1 MPQKRDSSYLLGS
14 LPSLSSPSFWPSARI
29 QSCLFQLFLT
39 TSFRF
44 RMGPGP
50 LPLSPPVPELFA
62 EESIKGLEESI
73 KGLIRRAEGEHKQHQ
88 ARLGVHLAHHDLLCT
103 MGKHRLLIK
112 PNIFLL
118 LLFFLPGDTSPTTE
132 PQYMVL
138 LPSLIH
144 TDSSEKVCVQLTH
157 LNESVTLSATLEYQ
171 GENRSLIDDVVS
183 EKDVFTCIPFSLPKS
198 NSQSPVT
205 FVTVMVKGATL
216 QFTSRK
222 SVLVQNSESLVFIQT
237 DKPIYK
243 PGQTVLFRIVS
254 LDKDFRPLN
263 EVFPLV
269 YVQDPKNNRL
279 YQWTNAELK
288 AGLIQ
293 LFFNLASEPMQG
305 TYTVVAQKASGRTIR
320 HPFSVEEYVLP
331 KFEVTVKMPKV
342 ITILDEKLKVTVC
355 GLYTFGKPVPGL
367 VSFRVCRKFEHAA
380 TTCYGEE
387 AKAVCDEFSGQTD
400 NNGCISE
407 MVKTKLFQLKRSGYE
422 NKLRVEAK
430 IKEEETGVE
439 LTGTSFSEITTTISK
454 ITFEHSD
461 SYYKPGI
468 PFFGQV
474 KLVDGSGAPI
484 VNEIVRISFQGGEQN
499 NYTTNEEGR
508 ARFALN
514 TSMFFFDSVG
524 IQATHKARRY
534 CYDRNWVVPRHEEG
548 YLQLKRFYSP
558 SNSFLKIEPK
568 PETLSCG
575 FSTEVR
581 VHYILTPEATEEKKK
596 IAFYYL
602 VMAKGIIK
610 RAGTHILDLDQE
622 SANGVF
628 LLQLPVQ
635 ADIAPVAEVLVYT
648 TAPSRQVIADSTK
661 FNVEKCFSN
670 KVDLSFSPSEGLP
683 SSDAHLL
690 FRASPN
696 SLCAVRAV
704 DKSVLLMKP
713 EADLS
718 PSSVYNL
725 LPGKGLHDYPYS
737 PDILSEESLEN
748 CIPLKKIV
756 LNGITYSPVV
766 EMDEDDTYSILKKM
780 GLKVFTNTKVR
791 KPQYCS
797 TGIYVPAAAR
807 LESAPLSSG
816 GRMSAMR
823 TGLQADR
830 LHATLSTPEEVT
842 ETVRKYFPETWIWSL
857 VSISSDGNADLNVT
871 IPDTITEWKANAFC
885 TSADTGFGL
894 SPTVS
899 LRAFQPFFVEL
910 TMPYSVVRGES
921 FMLKATVFN
930 YLTAC
935 IRISMTLAQS
945 AHFLAAPVE
954 KDEESHCLCENGRKT
969 VAWLVTPR
977 SLGQV
982 EFLVSTEALQNQQP
996 CGNAIVETPEKGR
1009 KDTVIRQLLVEPEGV
1024 EKETTQ
1030 NFVLC
1035 VKGVPVKEK
1044 FSLLLPSN
1052 VVQDSG
1058 RAYFSVLGDIMGTAM
1073 QNLHQLLQMPFGCG
1087 EQNMV
1092 LFAPNIYVLDYLNK
1106 TEQLSE
1112 EVKSKAIGYLVSG
1125 YQRQLNY
1132 KHPDGSYSTFGL
1144 RYGQPGNTWLTAFVL
1159 KSFAQARRYIFID
1172 EKHIQD
1178 ALVWL
1183 SYKQKENGCF
1193 HSSGTLLN
1201 NVMKG
1206 GVDNEVSLTAYITIA
1221 LLEIPLPVTHSV
1233 VRNALFCLETAAD
1246 EKENH
1251 VYTKALMAY
1260 TFALAGKEEKRKALL
1275 SSLEKEAVK
1284 KDGSVH
1290 WQRPGKEP
1298 EVHLPY
1304 LRYRAPS
1311 AEVEMTAYALLAHLT
1326 TQLTPSQEELSF
1338 ASLIAKWITGQQNPN
1353 GGFSSTQDTVV
1364 ALQALSLYGAVTYAK
1379 SGAASKVTLRSGG
1392 DFQQDFQVDP
1402 TNRLLLQRVP
1412 LPQVPGEYSMEVS
1425 GEGCVYLQ
1433 TSLRYNVQPTQ
1444 EDAPFM
1450 LHVYTM
1456 PETCVDSNAHKVFDI
1471 GINVSYTGE
1480 RNVSNMVIV
1489 DVKMLSG
1496 FIPIKSSVTK
1506 LERDPVIERTELS
1519 TNHVLVYLEKLGS
1532 ETLSFSF
1539 TVERDVP
1546 VQGLKPAQVKVY
1558 DYYETDEFA
1567 TQEYSAPCTTAKAEQ
1582 GNA

>member
-1 MPQKRDSSYLLGS
+1 
-14 LPSLSSPSFWPSARI
+14 
-29 QSCLFQLFLT
+29 
-39 TSFRF
+39 
-44 RMGPGP
+44 
-50 LPLSPPVPELFA
+50 
-62 EESIKGLEESI
+62 
-73 KGLIRRAEGEHKQHQ
+73 
-88 ARLGVHLAHHDLLCT
+88 
-103 MGKHRLLIK
+103 MGKDRLLIK

-118 LLFFLPGDTSPTTE
+118 LLFFLPGDTSPATE

-138 LPSLIH
+138 LPFLIH
-144 TDSSEKVCVQLTH
+144 TDSPEKVCVQLTH

-198 NSQSPVT
+198 NSQLPVT
-205 FVTVMVKGATL
+205 FITVTVKGETL
-216 QFTSRK
+216 HFRSRK
-222 SVLVQNSESLVFIQT
+222 SVLVKNSESLVFVQT
-237 DKPIYK
+237 DKPVYK

-254 LDKDFRPLN
+254 LDKDFRPLD

-269 YVQDPKNNRL
+269 YIEDPKKNRL
-279 YQWTNAELK
+279 YQWTKAELK
-288 AGLIQ
+288 GGLIQ
-293 LFFNLASEPMQG
+293 LFFNLTSEPMQG
-305 TYTVVAQKASGRTIR
+305 TYTVVAQKASGKTIQ

-367 VSFRVCRKFEHAA
+367 VSFRVCRKFEHVSTA
-380 TTCYGEE
+380 CYGEE

-400 NNGCISE
+400 NYGCISE
-407 MVKTKLFQLKRSGYE
+407 TVKTKLFQLKRSGYQ
-422 NKLRVEAK
+422 NKLHVEAK

-439 LTGTSFSEITTTISK
+439 LTGSSFSEITPTISK
-454 ITFEHSD
+454 ISFEHSD
-461 SYYKPGI
+461 SYYKPGL

-474 KLVDGSGAPI
+474 KLVDGAGAPI
-484 VNEIVRISFQGGEQN
+484 ANETVRISLEGGQET
-499 NYTTNEEGR
+499 NYTTNEEGK

-514 TSMFFFDSVG
+514 TSTVYFNSVG
-524 IQATHKARRY
+524 IRAIHKAQPY
-534 CYDRNWVVPRHEEG
+534 CYERSWVFPRYDKGH
-548 YLQLKRFYSP
+548 LQLKRFYSP

-568 PETLSCG
+568 SETLSCG
-575 FSTEVR
+575 SSTEVR
-581 VHYILTPEATEEKKK
+581 VHYILTPKAIGEQKK
-596 IAFYYL
+596 IVFYYL

-610 RAGTHILDLDQE
+610 QAGTHILDLDQE

-628 LLQLPVQ
+628 LLQLPIQ
-635 ADIAPVAEVLVYT
+635 ADVAPVAEVLVYT
-648 TAPSRQVIADSTK
+648 TAPSREVIADSTK

-670 KVDLSFSPSEGLP
+670 KVDLSFSPSEALP

-718 PSSVYNL
+718 PSSVYSL
-725 LPGKGLHDYPYS
+725 LPVKELHDYHYGAEMT
-737 PDILSEESLEN
+737 LEEPLEN
-748 CIPLKKIV
+748 CIPVKKIV
-756 LNGITYSPVV
+756 VDGITYSPVV
-766 EMDEDDTYSILKKM
+766 ETNEEDAYSILKEM

-791 KPQYCS
+791 KPWYCN
-797 TGIYVPAAAR
+797 TEIYVPPAAHLASS
-807 LESAPLSSG
+807 SAMPGASVH
-816 GRMSAMR
+816 AMR
-823 TGLQADR
+823 TSGFEENR
-830 LHATLSTPEEVT
+830 LYAMLSTPEELT

-857 VSISSDGNADLNVT
+857 VSISSEGNADLDVT

-899 LRAFQPFFVEL
+899 PSPFQPFFVEL
-910 TMPYSVVRGES
+910 TLPYSVVRGES
-921 FMLKATVFN
+921 FTLKATVFN

-935 IRISMTLAQS
+935 IRVSVTLAQS
-945 AHFLAAPVE
+945 AHFLATLVE
-954 KDEESHCLCENGRKT
+954 KEEESHCLCENGRKT
-969 VAWLVTPR
+969 VAWLVTPK

-982 EFLVSTEALQNQQP
+982 EFSVSTEALQNQQP

-1024 EKETTQ
+1024 EKETAQ
-1030 NFVLC
+1030 NSVLC

-1073 QNLHQLLQMPFGCG
+1073 QNLQQLLQMPFGCG

-1106 TEQLSE
+1106 TGQLSE

-1132 KHPDGSYSTFGL
+1132 KHPDGSYSTFGP

-1159 KSFAQARRYIFID
+1159 KSFAQARPYIFID
-1172 EKHIQD
+1172 EKHLQD

-1193 HSSGTLLN
+1193 RSSGTLLN
-1201 NVMKG
+1201 NAMKG

-1233 VRNALFCLETAAD
+1233 VRNALFCLETAA

-1260 TFALAGKEEKRKALL
+1260 AFALAGKEDKRKALL
-1275 SSLEKEAVK
+1275 GSLGKEAVR

-1298 EVHLPY
+1298 EVDLPY
-1304 LRYRAPS
+1304 YRYRAPS
-1311 AEVEMTAYALLAHLT
+1311 AEVEMTAYVLLAHLT
-1326 TQLTPSQEELSF
+1326 TQPAPSQEELSF
-1338 ASLIAKWITGQQNPN
+1338 ASLIAKWISGQQNPN
-1353 GGFSSTQDTVV
+1353 GGFSSTQV
-1364 ALQALSLYGAVTYAK
+1364 SCFPPVT
-1379 SGAASKVTLRSGG
+1379 SPIHVR
-1392 DFQQDFQVDP
+1392 
-1402 TNRLLLQRVP
+1402 RW
-1412 LPQVPGEYSMEVS
+1412 EVS
-1425 GEGCVYLQ
+1425 
-1433 TSLRYNVQPTQ
+1433 
-1444 EDAPFM
+1444 
-1450 LHVYTM
+1450 
-1456 PETCVDSNAHKVFDI
+1456 ET
-1471 GINVSYTGE
+1471 
-1480 RNVSNMVIV
+1480 
-1489 DVKMLSG
+1489 
-1496 FIPIKSSVTK
+1496 
-1506 LERDPVIERTELS
+1506 PV
-1519 TNHVLVYLEKLGS
+1519 G
-1532 ETLSFSF
+1532 
-1539 TVERDVP
+1539 
-1546 VQGLKPAQVKVY
+1546 AQ
-1558 DYYETDEFA
+1558 
-1567 TQEYSAPCTTAKAEQ
+1567 
-1582 GNA
+1582 

>member
-1 MPQKRDSSYLLGS
+1 
-14 LPSLSSPSFWPSARI
+14 
-29 QSCLFQLFLT
+29 
-39 TSFRF
+39 
-44 RMGPGP
+44 
-50 LPLSPPVPELFA
+50 
-62 EESIKGLEESI
+62 
-73 KGLIRRAEGEHKQHQ
+73 
-88 ARLGVHLAHHDLLCT
+88 
-103 MGKHRLLIK
+103 MGKNGFLIK
-112 PNIFLL
+112 PNICLL
-118 LLFFLPGDTSPTTE
+118 LLFFLPGDTSPATE

-138 LPSLIH
+138 LPFVIH
-144 TDSSEKVCVQLTH
+144 TGSTEKVCVQLTH
-157 LNESVTLSATLEYQ
+157 LNESVTLSAILEYQ

-198 NSQSPVT
+198 SSQSPAMFITVT
-205 FVTVMVKGATL
+205 VKGATL
-216 QFTSRK
+216 EFRSRK
-222 SVLVQNSESLVFIQT
+222 AVLVKNSESLVFIQT

-254 LDKDFRPLN
+254 LDKDFHPLN

-269 YVQDPKNNRL
+269 YVEDPKKNRL
-279 YQWTNAELK
+279 YQWTKADLK
-288 AGLIQ
+288 GGLIQ
-293 LFFNLASEPMQG
+293 LFFNLTSEPVQG
-305 TYTVVAQKASGRTIR
+305 TYSVVAQKASGKTIK

-331 KFEVTVKMPKV
+331 KFEVTVKMPKM

-367 VSFRVCRKFEHAA
+367 VSVRVCRKFEHPA
-380 TTCYGEE
+380 TACYGEE

-400 NNGCISE
+400 NYGCISE
-407 MVKTKLFQLKRSGYE
+407 TVKTKLFQLKRSGYE
-422 NKLRVEAK
+422 NKLHAEAK
-430 IKEEETGVE
+430 IKEDETGVE
-439 LTGTSFSEITTTISK
+439 MTGTSFSEITTTISK

-461 SYYKPGI
+461 SYFKPGI

-484 VNEIVRISFQGGEQN
+484 TNETVRVSLQGGQEN

-508 ARFALN
+508 AWFALN
-514 TSMFFFDSVG
+514 TSMLDFSSVG
-524 IQATHKARRY
+524 IRAIHKVHPY
-534 CYDRNWVVPRHEEG
+534 CYDRSWVVPHYEEG

-558 SNSFLKIEPK
+558 SKSFLKIEPK
-568 PETLSCG
+568 SETLSCG
-575 FSTEVR
+575 SSTEVR
-581 VHYILTPEATEEKKK
+581 VHYILTPEAIGELKK
-596 IAFYYL
+596 ITFYYL

-610 RAGTHILDLDQE
+610 QAGIHVLDLGQE
-622 SANGVF
+622 SANRVF
-628 LLQLPVQ
+628 LIQLPVQ
-635 ADIAPVAEVLVYT
+635 ADIAPVAQMLVYT
-648 TAPSRQVIADSTK
+648 TAPSGEVIADSTK
-661 FNVEKCFSN
+661 FNVEKCFNN

-683 SSDAHLL
+683 SSDASLL
-690 FRASPN
+690 VRASPN

-704 DKSVLLMKP
+704 DKSILLMKP

-718 PSSVYNL
+718 PSSVYSL
-725 LPGKGLHDYPYS
+725 LTVKESHDYLHG
-737 PDILSEESLEN
+737 PDMEESLEN

-766 EMDEDDTYSILKKM
+766 EMNEDDTYRILKDM

-791 KPQYCS
+791 KPWYCS
-797 TGIYVPAAAR
+797 TENYMPEVAFASP
-807 LESAPLSSG
+807 SALPGASMHSMRSSG
-816 GRMSAMR
+816 
-823 TGLQADR
+823 
-830 LHATLSTPEEVT
+830 HLSYMLFGSSNTPEELT

-857 VSISSDGNADLNVT
+857 VSVSSEGNADLDVT

-885 TSADTGFGL
+885 TSADMGFGL

-921 FMLKATVFN
+921 FTLKATVFN
-930 YLTAC
+930 YLTTC
-935 IRISMTLAQS
+935 IRVSVTLAQS
-945 AHFLAAPVE
+945 THFLAALVE
-954 KDEESHCLCENGRKT
+954 NEEESHCLCENGRKT

-982 EFLVSTEALQNQQP
+982 EFSVTTEALQNQQP

-1009 KDTVIRQLLVEPEGV
+1009 KDTVIRQLLVEPEGI
-1024 EKETTQ
+1024 EKETSQ
-1030 NFVLC
+1030 NSVLC
-1035 VKGVPVKEK
+1035 VKGAPRKEK

-1092 LFAPNIYVLDYLNK
+1092 LFVPNIYVLDYLNK
-1106 TEQLSE
+1106 TGQLSE
-1112 EVKSKAIGYLVSG
+1112 EVKSKATGYLVSG

-1132 KHPDGSYSTFGL
+1132 KHPDGSYSTFGP

-1159 KSFAQARRYIFID
+1159 KAFAQARTHIFVD
-1172 EKHIQD
+1172 ENHIQD

-1193 HSSGTLLN
+1193 QSSGTLLN
-1201 NVMKG
+1201 NAMKG

-1221 LLEIPLPVTHSV
+1221 FLEIPLPVTHSV
-1233 VRNALFCLETAAD
+1233 VRNALFCLEMAAGKTD
-1246 EKENH
+1246 NH
-1251 VYTKALMAY
+1251 VYTKALLAY
-1260 TFALAGKEEKRKALL
+1260 AFALAQKEEKRKALL
-1275 SSLEKEAVK
+1275 DSLEKEAVK
-1284 KDGSVH
+1284 KDGTVH

-1298 EVHLPY
+1298 EVDLPY
-1304 LRYRAPS
+1304 YHYRAPS
-1311 AEVEMTAYALLAHLT
+1311 AEVEMTAYVLLAHLT
-1326 TQLTPSQEELSF
+1326 TQPAPSQKELSF
-1338 ASLIAKWITGQQNPN
+1338 ASLIARWIISQQNPN

-1364 ALQALSLYGAVTYAK
+1364 ALQALSLYGAATYAK
-1379 SGAASKVTLRSGG
+1379 SGAASQVTLRSGG

-1402 TNRLLLQRVP
+1402 SNRLLLQRVA
-1412 LPQVPGEYSMEVS
+1412 LPRVPGEYSTEVS

-1444 EDAPFM
+1444 EDAPFL
-1450 LHVYTM
+1450 LHVYTI
-1456 PETCVDSNAHKVFDI
+1456 PETCEDSKAHKVFDV

-1480 RNVSNMVIV
+1480 RNSSNMVIV

-1496 FIPIKSSVTK
+1496 FIPVKSSVRK
-1506 LERDPVIERTELS
+1506 LESHAVIERTELS
-1519 TNHVLVYLEKLGS
+1519 TNHVLVYLERLSS

-1539 TVERDVP
+1539 SVERDVP

-1567 TQEYSAPCTTAKAEQ
+1567 TQEYSAPCTTARAEQ

>member
-1 MPQKRDSSYLLGS
+1 
-14 LPSLSSPSFWPSARI
+14 
-29 QSCLFQLFLT
+29 
-39 TSFRF
+39 
-44 RMGPGP
+44 
-50 LPLSPPVPELFA
+50 
-62 EESIKGLEESI
+62 
-73 KGLIRRAEGEHKQHQ
+73 
-88 ARLGVHLAHHDLLCT
+88 
-103 MGKHRLLIK
+103 
-112 PNIFLL
+112 
-118 LLFFLPGDTSPTTE
+118 
-132 PQYMVL
+132 YMVL
-138 LPSLIH
+138 LPFLIH
-144 TDSSEKVCVQLTH
+144 TDSPEKVCVQLTH
-157 LNESVTLSATLEYQ
+157 LNESVTLSATLDYQ
-171 GENRSLIDDVVS
+171 GENRSLIDDLVS

-198 NSQSPVT
+198 NSWSSVVFLTVT
-205 FVTVMVKGATL
+205 VKGATL
-216 QFTSRK
+216 QFRSRK
-222 SVLVQNSESLVFIQT
+222 SVLVKNYESLVFIQT

-263 EVFPLV
+263 EM
-269 YVQDPKNNRL
+269 DPKQNRL
-279 YQWTNAELK
+279 YQWTKAELK
-288 AGLIQ
+288 MGLIQ
-293 LFFNLASEPMQG
+293 LFFSLTSEPIQG
-305 TYTVVAQKASGRTIR
+305 TYRVVAQKASGKIVQ

-331 KFEVTVKMPKV
+331 KFEVIVKMPKV

-367 VSFRVCRKFEHAA
+367 VSFRVCRKFRHPA

-387 AKAVCDEFSGQTD
+387 GKAVCDEFSGQV
-400 NNGCISE
+400 NNYGCISE
-407 MVKTKLFQLKRSGYE
+407 MVKTKLFQLKRNGYE
-422 NKLRVEAK
+422 NKLHVEAK

-439 LTGTSFSEITTTISK
+439 LTGTSFSEITTTITK
-454 ITFEHSD
+454 ITFENTDTH
-461 SYYKPGI
+461 YKPGI

-484 VNEIVRISFQGGEQN
+484 ANELVRIYFQGVDEG
-499 NYTTNEEGR
+499 NYTTDEEGR
-508 ARFALN
+508 AQFTLN
-514 TSMFFFDSVG
+514 TSKLYSDPVG
-524 IQATHKARRY
+524 IRATHKTSPY
-534 CYDRNWVVPRHEEG
+534 CYDHSWIVPYYEDD

-558 SNSFLKIEPK
+558 SNSYLKIEPK
-568 PETLSCG
+568 SKALSCG
-575 FSTEVR
+575 SSTEVR
-581 VHYILTPEATEEKKK
+581 VHYVLTSEAIREQKK
-596 IAFYYL
+596 IIFYYL

-622 SANGVF
+622 NANGVF

-635 ADIAPVAEVLVYT
+635 ADIAPVAQMFVYT
-648 TAPSRQVIADSTK
+648 TSPSRELIADSMK
-661 FNVEKCFSN
+661 FNIEKCFRN

-718 PSSVYNL
+718 PSSVYSL
-725 LPGKGLHDYPYS
+725 LPVTELHDYHHGSDMP
-737 PDILSEESLEN
+737 LED
-748 CIPLKKIV
+748 PLEDCVPAKKIV
-756 LNGITYSPVV
+756 LDGITYSPVV
-766 EMDEDDTYSILKKM
+766 EMSEDTYSILKGM
-780 GLKVFTNTKVR
+780 GLKVFTNTRVR
-791 KPQYCS
+791 KPWYCS
-797 TGIYVPAAAR
+797 TESYVPAGVGFGR
-807 LESAPLSSG
+807 LYPTS
-816 GRMSAMR
+816 
-823 TGLQADR
+823 
-830 LHATLSTPEEVT
+830 STPELLT

-857 VSISSDGNADLNVT
+857 VPISSEGSAGLDVT

-894 SPTVS
+894 SPTVTF
-899 LRAFQPFFVEL
+899 RAFQPFFVEL

-921 FMLKATVFN
+921 FTLKATVFN
-930 YLTAC
+930 YLTTC
-935 IRISMTLAQS
+935 IRVSVTLAQS
-945 AHFLAAPVE
+945 AHFLATLVE
-954 KDEESHCLCENGRKT
+954 KEEESYCLCENGRKT
-969 VAWLVTPR
+969 VAWLVTPT

-982 EFLVSTEALQNQQP
+982 EFSVSTEALQNKQP

-1024 EKETTQ
+1024 EKEMAH
-1030 NFVLC
+1030 NSVLC
-1035 VKGVPVKEK
+1035 VKGVPVKEN
-1044 FSLLLPSN
+1044 FFLLLPSN

-1106 TEQLSE
+1106 TGQLSE

-1132 KHPDGSYSTFGL
+1132 KHPDGSYSTFGP

-1159 KSFAQARRYIFID
+1159 KSFAQARPHIFID

-1193 HSSGTLLN
+1193 RSSGTLLN
-1201 NVMKG
+1201 NAMKG

-1233 VRNALFCLETAAD
+1233 VRNALFCLEMAAA
-1246 EKENH
+1246 ERENH

-1260 TFALAGKEEKRKALL
+1260 AFALAGKEEKRKALL
-1275 SSLEKEAVK
+1275 ASLEKEAVK

-1298 EVHLPY
+1298 DVAAPHS
-1304 LRYRAPS
+1304 RSRAPS
-1311 AEVEMTAYALLAHLT
+1311 AEVEMTSYVLLAHLT
-1326 TQLTPSQEELSF
+1326 AQPAPSQQELSF
-1338 ASLIAKWITGQQNPN
+1338 AALIAKWVSAQQNPS

-1402 TNRLLLQRVP
+1402 HNRLLLQRVP
-1412 LPQVPGEYSMEVS
+1412 LPRVPGEYSTEVS

-1433 TSLRYNVQPTQ
+1433 TSLRYNVQPVQ

-1450 LHVYTM
+1450 LHVYTV
-1456 PETCVDSNAHKVFDI
+1456 PETCAGSRAHKVFDI

-1480 RNVSNMVIV
+1480 RNGSNMVIV

-1496 FIPIKSSVTK
+1496 FIPVKSSV
-1506 LERDPVIERTELS
+1506 R
-1519 TNHVLVYLEKLGS
+1519 
-1532 ETLSFSF
+1532 
-1539 TVERDVP
+1539 
-1546 VQGLKPAQVKVY
+1546 KV
-1558 DYYETDEFA
+1558 
-1567 TQEYSAPCTTAKAEQ
+1567 
-1582 GNA
+1582 

>member
-1 MPQKRDSSYLLGS
+1 
-14 LPSLSSPSFWPSARI
+14 
-29 QSCLFQLFLT
+29 
-39 TSFRF
+39 
-44 RMGPGP
+44 
-50 LPLSPPVPELFA
+50 
-62 EESIKGLEESI
+62 
-73 KGLIRRAEGEHKQHQ
+73 
-88 ARLGVHLAHHDLLCT
+88 
-103 MGKHRLLIK
+103 MGKDGLLIK
-112 PNIFLL
+112 PSVFLL
-118 LLFFLPGDTSPTTE
+118 LLFFLPGHSSPATE

-138 LPSLIH
+138 LPFLIH
-144 TDSSEKVCVQLTH
+144 TDSPEKVCVQLTH

-183 EKDVFTCIPFSLPKS
+183 ETDLFTCIPFSLPKS
-198 NSQSPVT
+198 NSPSPVT
-205 FVTVMVKGATL
+205 FITVTVKGATL
-216 QFTSRK
+216 QFRSRK
-222 SVLVQNSESLVFIQT
+222 SVLVKNSESLVFVQT

-254 LDKDFRPLN
+254 LDTDFRPLN

-269 YVQDPKNNRL
+269 YIEDPKKNRV
-279 YQWTNAELK
+279 YQWTKVELEK
-288 AGLIQ
+288 GLIQ
-293 LFFNLASEPMQG
+293 LFFNLTSEPMQG
-305 TYTVVAQKASGRTIR
+305 TYTVVAQKASGKTIR

-380 TTCYGEE
+380 TACYGEE
-387 AKAVCDEFSGQTD
+387 ARAVCDEFSGQTD
-400 NNGCISE
+400 NYGCISE
-407 MVKTKLFQLKRSGYE
+407 TVKTKLFQLKRSGYE
-422 NKLRVEAK
+422 NKLHVEAK

-454 ITFEHSD
+454 IIFEHSD
-461 SYYKPGI
+461 SRYKPGI
-468 PFFGQV
+468 PYFGQV

-484 VNEIVRISFQGGEQN
+484 ANEVVKISLQGSQET

-508 ARFALN
+508 AQFVMN
-514 TSMFFFDSVG
+514 TSKLNFDSVG
-524 IQATHKARRY
+524 IRATHKVHPY
-534 CYDRNWVVPRHEEG
+534 CYDRSWVVPYYEEG

-558 SNSFLKIEPK
+558 SNSFLKIEPQS
-568 PETLSCG
+568 ETLSCG

-581 VHYILTPEATEEKKK
+581 VHYILTPAAVGEQKK
-596 IAFYYL
+596 IVFYYL

-610 RAGTHILDLDQE
+610 QAGTHILDLQQE

-628 LLQLPVQ
+628 SLQLPVQ
-635 ADIAPVAEVLVYT
+635 ADIAPVAQVLVYT
-648 TAPSRQVIADSTK
+648 TAPSSEVIADSTK

-683 SSDAHLL
+683 ASDAHLL

-718 PSSVYNL
+718 PSSVYSL
-725 LPGKGLHDYPYS
+725 LPVKELHDYHHG
-737 PDILSEESLEN
+737 PDMLLEEPLEN

-766 EMDEDDTYSILKKM
+766 MMNEEDTYSILKEM

-791 KPQYCS
+791 KPWYCS
-797 TGIYVPAAAR
+797 TDNYMPAGLGVA
-807 LESAPLSSG
+807 SSSVMSGAPIQ
-816 GRMSAMR
+816 AMR
-823 TGLQADR
+823 TSGIQSDR
-830 LHATLSTPEEVT
+830 LYATLRTPEEVT

-857 VSISSDGNADLNVT
+857 VSISSEGNADLDVT

-921 FMLKATVFN
+921 FTLKATVFN

-935 IRISMTLAQS
+935 IRVSVTLAQS
-945 AHFLAAPVE
+945 THFLATLVE
-954 KDEESHCLCENGRKT
+954 KEEESYCLCENGRKT
-969 VAWLVTPR
+969 VAWLVTPK

-982 EFLVSTEALQNQQP
+982 EFSVSTEALQNQQP

-1024 EKETTQ
+1024 EKETAQ
-1030 NFVLC
+1030 NSVLC
-1035 VKGVPVKEK
+1035 VKGVPAEQK

-1132 KHPDGSYSTFGL
+1132 KHPDGSYSTFGP
-1144 RYGQPGNTWLTAFVL
+1144 RYGQLGNTWLTAFVL
-1159 KSFAQARRYIFID
+1159 KSFAQARPHIFID
-1172 EKHIQD
+1172 ERHIQD

-1193 HSSGTLLN
+1193 RSSGTLLN
-1201 NVMKG
+1201 NAMKG

-1260 TFALAGKEEKRKALL
+1260 AFALAGKEEKRKALL

-1298 EVHLPY
+1298 EVDLPY
-1304 LRYRAPS
+1304 YRYRAPS
-1311 AEVEMTAYALLAHLT
+1311 AEVEMTAYVLLAHLT
-1326 TQLTPSQEELSF
+1326 TQPAPSQEELSF
-1338 ASLIAKWITGQQNPN
+1338 ASLIAKWISGQQNPN

-1412 LPQVPGEYSMEVS
+1412 LPQVPGEYSTEVS

-1444 EDAPFM
+1444 EDAPFQ
-1450 LHVYTM
+1450 LHVYTI
-1456 PETCVDSNAHKVFDI
+1456 PETCADSKAHKVFDI
-1471 GINVSYTGE
+1471 GVNVSYTGE
-1480 RNVSNMVIV
+1480 RNGSNMVIV

-1496 FIPIKSSVTK
+1496 FIPVKSSVRK
-1506 LERDPVIERTELS
+1506 LEGRRVIERTELS
-1519 TNHVLVYLEKLGS
+1519 TNHVLVYLEKLSS

-1539 TVERDVP
+1539 TVERDIP

-1567 TQEYSAPCTTAKAEQ
+1567 TQEYSAPCSTAKDEQ
-1582 GNA
+1582 INA

>member
-1 MPQKRDSSYLLGS
+1 MRPAS
-14 LPSLSSPSFWPSARI
+14 
-29 QSCLFQLFLT
+29 
-39 TSFRF
+39 
-44 RMGPGP
+44 
-50 LPLSPPVPELFA
+50 
-62 EESIKGLEESI
+62 
-73 KGLIRRAEGEHKQHQ
+73 
-88 ARLGVHLAHHDLLCT
+88 
-103 MGKHRLLIK
+103 
-112 PNIFLL
+112 
-118 LLFFLPGDTSPTTE
+118 LLFPAVTDMLE
-132 PQYMVL
+132 ILQYMVL
-138 LPSLIH
+138 LPFLIH
-144 TDSSEKVCVQLTH
+144 TDSPEKVCVQLTH

-183 EKDVFTCIPFSLPKS
+183 ETDLFTCIPFSLPKS
-198 NSQSPVT
+198 NSPSPVT
-205 FVTVMVKGATL
+205 FITVTVKGATL
-216 QFTSRK
+216 QFRSRK
-222 SVLVQNSESLVFIQT
+222 SVLVKNSESLVFVQT

-254 LDKDFRPLN
+254 LDTDFRPLN
-263 EVFPLV
+263 E
-269 YVQDPKNNRL
+269 DPKKNRV
-279 YQWTNAELK
+279 YQWTKVELEK
-288 AGLIQ
+288 GLIQ
-293 LFFNLASEPMQG
+293 LFFNLTSEPMQG
-305 TYTVVAQKASGRTIR
+305 TYTVVAQKASGKTIR

-380 TTCYGEE
+380 TACYGEE
-387 AKAVCDEFSGQTD
+387 ARAVCDEFSGQTD
-400 NNGCISE
+400 NYGCISE
-407 MVKTKLFQLKRSGYE
+407 TVKTKLFQLKRSGYE
-422 NKLRVEAK
+422 NKLHVEAK

-454 ITFEHSD
+454 IIFEHSD
-461 SYYKPGI
+461 SRYKPGI
-468 PFFGQV
+468 PYFGQV

-484 VNEIVRISFQGGEQN
+484 ANEVVKISLQGSQET

-508 ARFALN
+508 AQFVMN
-514 TSMFFFDSVG
+514 TSKLNFDSVG
-524 IQATHKARRY
+524 IRVSATHKVHPY
-534 CYDRNWVVPRHEEG
+534 CYDRSWVVPYYEEG

-558 SNSFLKIEPK
+558 SNSFLKIEPQS
-568 PETLSCG
+568 ETLSCG

-581 VHYILTPEATEEKKK
+581 VHYILTPAAVGEQKK
-596 IAFYYL
+596 IVFYYL

-610 RAGTHILDLDQE
+610 QAGTHILDLQQE
-622 SANGVF
+622 TNGVF
-628 LLQLPVQ
+628 SLQLPVQ
-635 ADIAPVAEVLVYT
+635 ADIAPVAQVLVYT
-648 TAPSRQVIADSTK
+648 TAPSSEVIADSTK

-683 SSDAHLL
+683 ASDAHLL

-718 PSSVYNL
+718 PSSVYSL
-725 LPGKGLHDYPYS
+725 LPVKELHDYHHG
-737 PDILSEESLEN
+737 PDMLLEEPLEN

-766 EMDEDDTYSILKKM
+766 MMNEEDTYSILK
-780 GLKVFTNTKVR
+780 V
-791 KPQYCS
+791 YS
-797 TGIYVPAAAR
+797 
-807 LESAPLSSG
+807 E
-816 GRMSAMR
+816 
-823 TGLQADR
+823 
-830 LHATLSTPEEVT
+830 
-842 ETVRKYFPETWIWSL
+842 
-857 VSISSDGNADLNVT
+857 GNADLDVT

-921 FMLKATVFN
+921 FTLKATVFN

-935 IRISMTLAQS
+935 IRVSVTLAQS
-945 AHFLAAPVE
+945 THFLATLVE
-954 KDEESHCLCENGRKT
+954 KEEESYCLCENGRKT
-969 VAWLVTPR
+969 VAWLVTPK

-982 EFLVSTEALQNQQP
+982 EFSVSTEALQNQQP

-1009 KDTVIRQLLVEPEGV
+1009 KDTVIRQLLVEVCGCLGLV
-1024 EKETTQ
+1024 S
-1030 NFVLC
+1030 LS
-1035 VKGVPVKEK
+1035 GVPAEQK

-1132 KHPDGSYSTFGL
+1132 KHPDGSYSTFGP
-1144 RYGQPGNTWLTAFVL
+1144 RYGQLGNTWLTAFVL
-1159 KSFAQARRYIFID
+1159 KSFAQARPHIFID
-1172 EKHIQD
+1172 ERHIQD

-1193 HSSGTLLN
+1193 RSSGTLLN
-1201 NVMKG
+1201 NAMKG

-1260 TFALAGKEEKRKALL
+1260 AFALAGKEEKRKALL

-1298 EVHLPY
+1298 EVDLPY
-1304 LRYRAPS
+1304 YRYRAPS
-1311 AEVEMTAYALLAHLT
+1311 AEVEMTAYVLLAHLT
-1326 TQLTPSQEELSF
+1326 TQPAPSQEELSF
-1338 ASLIAKWITGQQNPN
+1338 ASLIAKWISGQQNPN

-1412 LPQVPGEYSMEVS
+1412 LPQVPGEYSTEVS

-1444 EDAPFM
+1444 EDAPFQ
-1450 LHVYTM
+1450 LHVYTI
-1456 PETCVDSNAHKVFDI
+1456 PETCADSKAHKVFDI
-1471 GINVSYTGE
+1471 GVNVSYTGE
-1480 RNVSNMVIV
+1480 RNGSNMVIV

-1496 FIPIKSSVTK
+1496 FIPVKSSVRK
-1506 LERDPVIERTELS
+1506 LEGRRVIERTELS
-1519 TNHVLVYLEKLGS
+1519 TNHVLVYLEKLSS

-1539 TVERDVP
+1539 TVERDIP

-1558 DYYETDEFA
+1558 DYYETGECGA
-1567 TQEYSAPCTTAKAEQ
+1567 GGPRLPCCRRRRVPRNCVPNILVKF
-1582 GNA
+1582 